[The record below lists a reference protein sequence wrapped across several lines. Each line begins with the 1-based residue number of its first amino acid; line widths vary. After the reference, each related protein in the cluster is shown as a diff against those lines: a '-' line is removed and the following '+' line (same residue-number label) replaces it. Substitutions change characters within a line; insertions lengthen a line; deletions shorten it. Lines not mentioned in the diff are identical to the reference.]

1 VKRGKKKT
9 EISYW
14 RELNK
19 KVKEKWYMK
28 ESDFTKATQMDR
40 QNHIVSPYEE
50 VHLTELVSGSL
61 SHLIG
66 GKNIMVSFLTMK
78 AGSIFELH
86 SHPQEQIMVVIEGHC
101 DEIIEDKIYEV
112 KKGDVIYLPANIRHG
127 AFLREVDCKAIDI
140 FSPPREDYKQ
150 KYSEQSKGKKFIFK

>member
-1 VKRGKKKT
+1 
-9 EISYW
+9 
-14 RELNK
+14 
-19 KVKEKWYMK
+19 MK
-28 ESDFTKATQMDR
+28 ESDFTKSTQKDR

-50 VHLTELVSGSL
+50 VPLTELVLGSL

-86 SHPQEQIMVVIEGHC
+86 SHPQEQIMIVIEGYC
-101 DEIIEDKIYEV
+101 DEIIEDKIYGV
-112 KKGDVIYLPANIRHG
+112 KKGDVIYLPANIKHG
-127 AFLREVDCKAIDI
+127 AFIREIDCKAIDI

-150 KYSEQSKGKKFIFK
+150 KHSEQSNGKKFIFLY